1 MSAARATSVVTR
13 LRDSLQRMAAVAV
26 KELRQLRRDRL
37 TVGMVVGIPLMQI
50 LIFGYGINFDVRHIA
65 AGYVDHANTQ
75 ASRALIGNLQATQ
88 VVDFRLRADTVAEL
102 RQQIATGAISA
113 GLYIPADFPRR
124 VLDERPAA
132 QLFIDA
138 GEPGIEAV
146 LRALTQTPVS
156 ARTVNA
162 ALGDAARRDS
172 ARRTASGTG
181 TGSAASAEIAV
192 FTEFNPERRTAVQI
206 VPALIGVILH
216 LTMVIFTSLALVR
229 ERERGNLE
237 LLITTPVG
245 SAELMLGKLL
255 PYVLVGLLQTSII
268 LATGVWMFDVPI
280 NGSLLDLYAG
290 ALLFIASALALGL
303 VMSTLADTQ
312 FQAMQLGLLTM
323 LPSILLS
330 GFMFPFDG
338 MPTPIQ
344 WIAQILPLT
353 HFTDIVR
360 GVVLRG
366 ATLGELWLPVLKL
379 SMLLLLLVSLAA
391 LRFRKRLD

>member
-1 MSAARATSVVTR
+1 MSAVDTSSALTR
-13 LRDSLQRMAAVAV
+13 VRQSLQRTAAVAV

-37 TVGMVVGIPLMQI
+37 TVGMVIGIPLMQI

-65 AGYVDHANTQ
+65 AGYVDQANTQ
-75 ASRALIGNLQATQ
+75 ASRALLADLQASQ
-88 VVDFRLRADTVAEL
+88 VVDFKLRAGSVAAL
-102 RQQIATGAISA
+102 RQQIAAGEISA

-124 VLDERPAA
+124 LQDARPAA

-138 GEPGIEAV
+138 GEPGIEGV
-146 LRALTQTPVS
+146 LRALTRVPV
-156 ARTVNA
+156 ATRPIYA
-162 ALGDAARRDS
+162 ALGEGAQ
-172 ARRTASGTG
+172 RRTTSR
-181 TGSAASAEIAV
+181 AAHEEIEV

-245 SAELMLGKLL
+245 SAELMLGKLS

-268 LATGVWMFDVPI
+268 LATGAWIFDVPI
-280 NGSLLDLYAG
+280 NGSLVDLYAG

-303 VMSTLADTQ
+303 FMSTLAETQ

-338 MPTPIQ
+338 MPVPVQ
-344 WIAQILPLT
+344 WVAQLLPLT

-360 GVVLRG
+360 GIVLRG
-366 ATLGELWLPVLKL
+366 ATLTELWLPAVKL
-379 SMLLLLLVSLAA
+379 AGLLVLLVGLAA
-391 LRFRKRLD
+391 MRFRKRLD

>member
-1 MSAARATSVVTR
+1 MTARPATNVLTR
-13 LRDSLQRMAAVAV
+13 LRDSLRRTAAVAV

-65 AGYVDHANTQ
+65 AGYVDQANTQ
-75 ASRALIGNLQATQ
+75 ASRALVANLQATQ
-88 VVDFRLRADTVAEL
+88 AIDFRLRAASVAAL

-113 GLYIPADFPRR
+113 GLYIPSDFPRR

-138 GEPGIEAV
+138 GEPGIEGV
-146 LRALTQTPVS
+146 LRALTQVPLAT
-156 ARTVNA
+156 RTINA
-162 ALGDAARRDS
+162 SLGDALHSNLARG
-172 ARRTASGTG
+172 SGNG
-181 TGSAASAEIAV
+181 GAASTGIEV

-255 PYVLVGLLQTSII
+255 PYVLVGLIQTSII
-268 LATGVWMFDVPI
+268 LATGAWIFDVPI

-338 MPTPIQ
+338 MPVPVQ
-344 WIAQILPLT
+344 WFAQLLPLT

-366 ATLGELWLPVLKL
+366 ASLSDLWLPVLKL
-379 SMLLLLLVSLAA
+379 STLLILLVGLAA